1 MGLFRR
7 NKNNNKPIIKQIID
21 LIPAHLIQK
30 VTQRYQSDKG
40 RSKYRTYDQLVSLLF
55 GQLNK
60 CHTLEDISVGIGASK
75 TFIRDL
81 GLKQSPADRKSTR
94 LNSSHVR
101 ISYAVFCLKK
111 KISIAPETILSTA

>member
-81 GLKQSPADRKSTR
+81 GRSEEHTSELQSRPH
-94 LNSSHVR
+94 LV
-101 ISYAVFCLKK
+101 C
-111 KISIAPETILSTA
+111 